1 MGSRNEVDEALSMI
15 YDYYR
20 SHESMSSKPMFAAA
34 AAAAAAVSS
43 LEGDVAL
50 LRTTFVWW
58 RLHAEVACMLLAS
71 LMLDAPIMIGG
82 RVHLLTHQL
91 L

>member
-1 MGSRNEVDEALSMI
+1 MGSRNEDDEALSMI

-20 SHESMSSKPMFAAA
+20 SHESMSKPMFAATAA
-34 AAAAAAVSS
+34 AAAAAAV
-43 LEGDVAL
+43 VAL
-50 LRTTFVWW
+50 LRTIFVWW

>member
-1 MGSRNEVDEALSMI
+1 MI

-34 AAAAAAVSS
+34 AAVVSS

-50 LRTTFVWW
+50 LRTIFVWW